1 MRENPIEQPP
11 FHMRLDSEEVP
22 ELGIALG
29 LYISDEAHEGEL
41 RTLAR
46 QILTQL
52 EASPDTAG
60 RTQLTLTPPQMKI
73 MHAALRLRLE
83 DTQREQADERA
94 VLHRILDR
102 MPDEHTMRAILI
114 P

>member
-1 MRENPIEQPP
+1 MSENTTQEPP
-11 FHMRLDSEEVP
+11 FHMHVNSEEVP

-29 LYISDEAHEGEL
+29 LFVSDEAHGGEL

-46 QILTQL
+46 DVLAQL
-52 EASPDTAG
+52 EASPDPTG
-60 RTQLTLTPPQMKI
+60 RISLTLTPPQMKI
-73 MHAALRLRLE
+73 THSALRLRLE
-83 DTQREQADERA
+83 DTQREQAEERTL
-94 VLHRILDR
+94 LHRLLDR